1 MLKNKNRE
9 KPVKNR
15 NKLIDLL
22 ICLILAG
29 GLILGLALDIVHD
42 RTNYRVEFY
51 QLSSKRISGSLR
63 IVFLTDLHLRE
74 YGEGNSELAED
85 IESLSPD
92 LILLGGDMVI
102 DSVSDYDGMLSL
114 CSRLSETAP
123 IYGVLGNHEDVKIYL
138 QKDSELLGAF
148 EAAGVHL
155 LINDTAQVKIGEN
168 TVTLIG
174 LDGKPADFERYGG
187 EEAMERSEKESLGYR
202 ICMAHVP
209 TYFPERRVFLR
220 SRTCRPHARRHNQPA
235 EARTALLRR
244 GGLTS
249 RVCQGRI
256 YALERRAAYCQRRS
270 GRLERSSAENK

>member
-174 LDGKPADFERYGG
+174 LDGKP
-187 EEAMERSEKESLGYR
+187 
-202 ICMAHVP
+202 P
-209 TYFPERRVFLR
+209 TLSATAAKRRW
-220 SRTCRPHARRHNQPA
+220 SAARRRALDTGYAWHMFRPTSRSGSPSIPSISDLPA
-235 EARTALLRR
+235 TRTA
-244 GGLTS
+244 
-249 RVCQGRI
+249 
-256 YALERRAAYCQRRS
+256 A
-270 GRLERSSAENK
+270 

>member
-92 LILLGGDMVI
+92 LTYDALISVRPYRDGLTHDEAIRRICSGECGVFNPLLLGCLRDIEGC
-102 DSVSDYDGMLSL
+102 L
-114 CSRLSETAP
+114 R
-123 IYGVLGNHEDVKIYL
+123 
-138 QKDSELLGAF
+138 
-148 EAAGVHL
+148 EA
-155 LINDTAQVKIGEN
+155 Q
-168 TVTLIG
+168 
-174 LDGKPADFERYGG
+174 
-187 EEAMERSEKESLGYR
+187 
-202 ICMAHVP
+202 
-209 TYFPERRVFLR
+209 
-220 SRTCRPHARRHNQPA
+220 
-235 EARTALLRR
+235 
-244 GGLTS
+244 
-249 RVCQGRI
+249 
-256 YALERRAAYCQRRS
+256 
-270 GRLERSSAENK
+270 

>member
-148 EAAGVHL
+148 EAAG
-155 LINDTAQVKIGEN
+155 A
-168 TVTLIG
+168 
-174 LDGKPADFERYGG
+174 PADKRH
-187 EEAMERSEKESLGYR
+187 RSGQD
-202 ICMAHVP
+202 
-209 TYFPERRVFLR
+209 RRKHGNAYR
-220 SRTCRPHARRHNQPA
+220 SRRKACR
-235 EARTALLRR
+235 L
-244 GGLTS
+244 
-249 RVCQGRI
+249 
-256 YALERRAAYCQRRS
+256 
-270 GRLERSSAENK
+270 